1 DPFENCYPMIPA
13 GGAHHEMVLEDP
25 PELRK
30 AQKGGAGKKKAE
42 EGEGVLP
49 A

>member
-1 DPFENCYPMIPA
+1 
-13 GGAHHEMVLEDP
+13 VLEDP

-30 AQKGGAGKKKAE
+30 ADRGAAAKKKGA
-42 EGEGVLP
+42 EGEGELP